1 MAKRAS
7 APKAASNSQKT
18 TAASAGTVTLRTS
31 RLRLLPAVILIAVL
45 TLSVRLGGLWQDY
58 TQVFS
63 GGLTIAPSKAQAEGE
78 TAGVGGRPA
87 PSVTRVQVPLN
98 GSKDPQIAEADPK
111 KAGEQ
116 LAQATPASTSGQ
128 NLAATPQG
136 GSTPLGSAAAAAAA
150 DPLRDPVNFTQ
161 SEIELLQKLAER
173 REVIESRSQE
183 LSQREALLKAAEGRI
198 DRKIGELQQLQNT
211 ITGLL
216 KEHDQQEQEKV
227 AQLVKIYATMKPK
240 DAARIFDELDMPIL
254 ITVLENMKEAKS
266 APILASMTAEKARQV
281 TEEMSRRRAIPLP
294 DGTNGG

>member
-63 GGLTIAPSKAQAEGE
+63 GGLTIAPSTAQAEGE

-116 LAQATPASTSGQ
+116 LAQATPAPTSGQ

-136 GSTPLGSAAAAAAA
+136 GNTPLGSAAAA